1 MKEYTLPTPV
11 AVTTIGDLKI
21 STVHLGSFH
30 TGLPYETGEF
40 ATESGEGKIIARW
53 ATVEEA
59 LKNHAWLVQHEINH
73 ILARDQFIND
83 NLIN

>member
-1 MKEYTLPTPV
+1 MPEYTTPTPV
-11 AVTTIGDLKI
+11 AVTVIGELTI

-30 TGLPYETGEF
+30 TGLPYESGVF
-40 ATESGEGKIIARW
+40 ATESGEGEILGQW

-73 ILARDQFIND
+73 ILAKSTK
-83 NLIN
+83 L